1 MYLLGTVVRLQVQL
15 DSIKTGTRPHEAYT
29 PYANLIA
36 VPTLRLT
43 ADGVEGVAE
52 NGSILP
58 DVHNRTHPHSKFRGD
73 NGISIGFTGH
83 YAAMRQRYAAHLTDG
98 IAGENILVDYAGMVS
113 LEDIATGIVIAGD
126 DRRIEIG
133 PWDIA
138 HPCAPF
144 SKFCLGRRGDS
155 KPDRAVT
162 ETLQFLENGM
172 RGFVAVYSQD
182 AGEAEIRVGDRVYAI
197 FNNVNP

>member
-1 MYLLGTVVRLQVQL
+1 MQLLGTVVRLQVQL
-15 DSIKTGTRPHEAYT
+15 DSIKTGTRPLQTYT
-29 PYANLIA
+29 PYENLTS
-36 VPTLRLT
+36 VPMLRLT
-43 ADGVEGVAE
+43 ADGVEGVSTAGE
-52 NGSILP
+52 TLP

-83 YAAMRQRYAAHLTDG
+83 YAAMRERYEEHLTDG
-98 IAGENILVDYAGMVS
+98 IAGENILVDFAGIVS
-113 LEDIATGIVIAGD
+113 LDDIAAGVVIEGD

-144 SKFCLGRRGDS
+144 SKFCLGRPGDS

-172 RGFVAVYSQD
+172 RGFVAVYPED
-182 AGEAEIRVGDRVYAI
+182 DGTAEIRVGDRVWAI
-197 FNNVNP
+197 SCSPS